1 MKNKIW
7 ILVLVTLAVAIY
19 FYTKDCSKD
28 SVCEKSSTEKVIS
41 ENENQEAAE
50 EMPEVE
56 ENSEDNPETVY

>member
-7 ILVLVTLAVAIY
+7 ILVLVALAVAIY

-50 EMPEVE
+50 ELP
-56 ENSEDNPETVY
+56 